1 MKKYTIAK
9 YIRLSMEDLDL
20 CDSEEKA
27 ESVSISNQ
35 RNFIN
40 VFMEQKEEFKGAEV
54 REFVDDGYSG
64 TNFDRPAM
72 KEMLRLCKQGE
83 INCIIVKDLSR
94 FGRNYLEVGDYL
106 EQIFPFLGIRFISI
120 NDGFDS
126 KNFFGQT
133 GGMDVAFK
141 NFIYEMYSRDLSEKV
156 KSGVTTCMKRGEYY
170 AGCMVYGYQKSS
182 DGKRMEEV
190 DEVAYQYMDPY
201 PGRGKVRGAFW
212 NLDQVSGKFYFKQT
226 LKFLDKIKPDII
238 ILYEPNSI
246 LYVLKMLNLSKKEGF
261 KLVIETTEWRN
272 PKDYRGIIPRVINTE
287 KDLQKKYIDKKVG
300 NVIAISK
307 YLYQHYLEQNCNTI
321 LLPPIFP
328 EADKKKKLIRE
339 NSDNRKVLK
348 IVYAGA
354 LASKDYIDTLL
365 HAIIRLNTDEVR
377 VVIDIIGPDK
387 MQVQKLVGN
396 DELEKYG
403 IYCHGRLSHDKTLSI
418 VEKADLSVLLRM
430 NKRYAKAGVSTKFCE
445 AMMLGVPSIC
455 TSVGGTDLFIKDKY
469 NGFLVRDNDL
479 NTLEATLLDII
490 SLSRDQIEEIKNNA
504 LTTANELFTPD
515 KYIEQFNAFLN
526 KCK

>member
-1 MKKYTIAK
+1 MIILYIGNVGYPDTAPSIHVRNRAIFMK
-9 YIRLSMEDLDL
+9 SCGHEVHVL
-20 CDSEEKA
+20 CELA
-27 ESVSISNQ
+27 
-35 RNFIN
+35 
-40 VFMEQKEEFKGAEV
+40 
-54 REFVDDGYSG
+54 
-64 TNFDRPAM
+64 
-72 KEMLRLCKQGE
+72 
-83 INCIIVKDLSR
+83 
-94 FGRNYLEVGDYL
+94 
-106 EQIFPFLGIRFISI
+106 
-120 NDGFDS
+120 
-126 KNFFGQT
+126 
-133 GGMDVAFK
+133 
-141 NFIYEMYSRDLSEKV
+141 
-156 KSGVTTCMKRGEYY
+156 
-170 AGCMVYGYQKSS
+170 S

-212 NLDQVSGKFYFKQT
+212 NLDQVFGKFYFKQT

-403 IYCHGRLSHDKTLSI
+403 IYSHGRLSHDKTLSI

-445 AMMLGVPSIC
+445 AMMLGVPSI
-455 TSVGGTDLFIKDKY
+455 SKVARLYEEERVEAVNK
-469 NGFLVRDNDL
+469 R
-479 NTLEATLLDII
+479 TLEIAENLVKAGADMLMIMKGTGLT
-490 SLSRDQIEEIKNNA
+490 REQIEEIKNNA